1 MQSDDCNRKHKIC
14 TKLSLGIAEGKTSN
28 SIPPRTSPVAH
39 LEGQFV
45 LLVVLERPHLVDDV
59 LEVRLHEVDRG
70 LKLLPNRLLRTLGPL
85 VVIVTATI
93 VIEIGRAQRSLR

>member
-28 SIPPRTSPVAH
+28 SIPPRTIPVAH

-59 LEVRLHEVDRG
+59 LEVRLHEVDGR
-70 LKLLPNRLLRTLGPL
+70 LEPLPDVLLRPLGPL
-85 VVIVTATI
+85 VIVVARIRKHFCSTYYLA
-93 VIEIGRAQRSLR
+93 